1 MILLETVEWDTI
13 VGYEGEICIIIKEF
27 ERESDAEFFDF
38 QLLMADGATIDV
50 WIGEIR
56 PLGNHE

>member
-1 MILLETVEWDTI
+1 MI

-38 QLLMADGATIDV
+38 QLLMVDGATIDV
-50 WIGEIR
+50 WFGEIR
-56 PLGNHE
+56 PLGNNE